1 MTIKR
6 FSLRFNLDNE
16 ADRRAWEHLQPV
28 TDSKNKTI
36 ISAIL
41 IRISPTPPPKINEL
55 ASVAATNGAKNGK
68 KRKKP
73 DKTKRNATNRPKF
86 TPESA
91 KSSKKIRRAFDSPSP
106 F

>member
-36 ISAIL
+36 ITAINAYFETDGRMETIIRETIRECLKNISAM
-41 IRISPTPPPKINEL
+41 SE
-55 ASVAATNGAKNGK
+55 VAATPTEEITEDEN
-68 KRKKP
+68 
-73 DKTKRNATNRPKF
+73 
-86 TPESA
+86 
-91 KSSKKIRRAFDSPSP
+91 ILMDSLDL
-106 F
+106 FM